1 MNWKVG
7 DQALAL
13 FDVYL
18 IKNSSDSDSHEL
30 KVRAGNLY
38 SVLEV
43 SEKDGHVLLDVGI
56 RKRAA
61 FFDYSIVCIQCKPLH
76 LITITESYS
85 NLLLNLASWFKKID
99 PDQDVLKEA
108 EELSNKRPKLY
119 IFEGIP
125 VFNPKPS
132 EPKTKDPKPK
142 KTEPSQPKTK
152 PKIKEEEVLS

>member
-1 MNWKVG
+1 MNWEVG

-18 IKNSSDSDSHEL
+18 IKNSSDTESHEL
-30 KVRAGNLY
+30 KVRAGQIY

-61 FFDYSIVCIQCKPLH
+61 FFDYSIVCIQCTPLH
-76 LITITESYS
+76 LINITESYS
-85 NLLLNLASWFKKID
+85 NLLFNLATWFKKID

-108 EELSNKRPKLY
+108 EELTNKRPKLY

-132 EPKTKDPKPK
+132 EPKKKDPKPK

-152 PKIKEEEVLS
+152 PKIKEEEVPV

>member
-7 DQALAL
+7 DTAVAL

-61 FFDYSIVCIQCKPLH
+61 FFDYTLICIQCKPTH
-76 LITITESYS
+76 LIPVTDSYS
-85 NLLLNLASWFKKID
+85 NQIFNLSSWFKKID
-99 PDQDVLKEA
+99 PTQLSLEKE
-108 EELSNKRPKLY
+108 EEITKENQPTIRIFQGVPSNLPTAPKRKADT
-119 IFEGIP
+119 
-125 VFNPKPS
+125 PKPIKK
-132 EPKTKDPKPK
+132 EPA
-142 KTEPSQPKTK
+142 EPRPQ
-152 PKIKEEEVLS
+152 IKEEEIA

>member
-30 KVRAGNLY
+30 KVRAGQIY
-38 SVLEV
+38 SVIEV

-85 NLLLNLASWFKKID
+85 NLLLNLAS
-99 PDQDVLKEA
+99 
-108 EELSNKRPKLY
+108 SNKARACT
-119 IFEGIP
+119 FCQ
-125 VFNPKPS
+125 NAHS
-132 EPKTKDPKPK
+132 C
-142 KTEPSQPKTK
+142 
-152 PKIKEEEVLS
+152 